1 MVAKKVT
8 PPPDGSRAVGRPA
21 LDAEALRAAV
31 FEAALDLFSAES
43 FAAVPATR
51 LIEAAGVSSGSF
63 YRLFGDKEGV
73 LHELLTVAHERNRLE
88 IEVRLTDDPDPVVR
102 LADYLEVCVES
113 SRTTLAGWLPRIQR
127 IMAGGLPP
135 SLAAFPEQADELT
148 RVGVG
153 AMLEEIAARERLRSG
168 VEVAAAARIVV
179 GILDRAVLDG
189 EPPGR
194 AVAEF
199 VIHAL
204 IQEPVEGQ

>member
-1 MVAKKVT
+1 MLSKT
-8 PPPDGSRAVGRPA
+8 PRPVGRPRG
-21 LDAEALRAAV
+21 DVEAQRAAV

-88 IEVRLTDDPDPVVR
+88 IEIRLTDEPDPVRR
-102 LADYLEVCVES
+102 LADYVEVCVEA
-113 SRTTLAGWLPRIQR
+113 SRHALAGWLPRIRR

-135 SLAAFPEQADELT
+135 ALAAFPARADALT
-148 RVGVG
+148 RVAVT
-153 AMLEEIAARERLRSG
+153 AMLDDIAAARRLRSG
-168 VEVAAAARIVV
+168 VDVGDAAEIVT
-179 GILDRAVLDG
+179 GILDRAVLEG
-189 EPPGR
+189 EPAGR
-194 AVAEF
+194 AVSEF

-204 IQEPVEGQ
+204 VREASP